1 MKKLFLASLMLFCL
15 CNTTTAQSDKSDINI
30 TEVKGNSTDD
40 RDEWRVIHAIFHKE
54 QSQLEV
60 SLSNIGEV
68 TIYVLDSHNRIVTS
82 TVVDTDTPV
91 TEYIDTPYS
100 RGQYCIIIESKSY
113 YGYGFFKIQ

>member
-1 MKKLFLASLMLFCL
+1 MKRLVGVLFALFATCLYAYCDGGSKEIEINEIKHEIEDRAESNNSLHILYY
-15 CNTTTAQSDKSDINI
+15 T
-30 TEVKGNSTDD
+30 
-40 RDEWRVIHAIFHKE
+40 E

-91 TEYIDTPYS
+91 TEYIDIPHN

-113 YGYGFFKIQ
+113 YGYGIFKIQ